1 MKMRGFLKFL
11 LLAIAWAFAQSMAT
25 AQDVKWRY
33 DYNAARRE
41 AEQKSMPL
49 VVDIGTENC
58 FWCNKLDAI
67 TFHDPAVA
75 EVINSKFIPLK
86 VDAHRNAALSDAL
99 RIQAFPTVV
108 LAASD
113 GKILATLEGYMEPIR
128 FHEQLQR
135 ALVSVSNPEWMNRDY
150 LEAGKAV
157 AGSDYARAI
166 ALLKGVT
173 EDGQNRPMQLKAR
186 QLLNELDQQAATRL
200 ARAKQYEDKGQT
212 TEAMETLTEL
222 VRAYAGTQAATEGGE
237 LLTKIADKPEIKA
250 RQRTRRARDL
260 LAQAK
265 EDFRTH
271 QYLRTLEHCETLVT
285 NYPDLPEG
293 AEAVQLASDIRSNP
307 EWMKQACDSLSDR
320 LGLLYLSLAETW
332 IKKGQPKEAVIC
344 YERVIQTFPGT
355 RQADTAQQRLAQLQ
369 GQPTRQANFK
379 K

>member
-1 MKMRGFLKFL
+1 MKMRGFPKFF
-11 LLAIAWAFAQSMAT
+11 LLAIAWVFAQSMAT

-67 TFHDPAVA
+67 TFHDPTVA

-135 ALVSVSNPEWMNRDY
+135 TLVSVSNPEWMNRDY

-157 AGSDYARAI
+157 AGADYARAI

-173 EDGQNRPMQLKAR
+173 EDGQNRPIQLKAR

-212 TEAMETLTEL
+212 TEGMETLTEL

-320 LGLLYLSLAETW
+320 LGMLYLSLAETW

>member
-1 MKMRGFLKFL
+1 MRGFLKFL
-11 LLAIAWAFAQSMAT
+11 LLAMAWGCTQSMAT

-113 GKILATLEGYMEPIR
+113 GKILATLEGYLEPIR

-157 AGSDYARAI
+157 AGADYARAV

-173 EDGQNRPMQLKAR
+173 EDGQNRPIQLKAR

-293 AEAVQLASDIRSNP
+293 AEAVQLASDIKSNP

>member
-1 MKMRGFLKFL
+1 MRGFLKLFL
-11 LLAIAWAFAQSMAT
+11 VAIAWGFIQSMAT

-41 AEQKSMPL
+41 AEQKSLPL

-67 TFHDPAVA
+67 TFHDPTVA
-75 EVINSKFIPLK
+75 QVINNSFIPLK

-135 ALVSVSNPEWMNRDY
+135 TLVAVSNPEWMNRDY

-157 AGSDYARAI
+157 AGSDYARAV

-173 EDGQNRPMQLKAR
+173 EDGQNRPIQQKAR

-250 RQRTRRARDL
+250 KQRTRRARDL

-293 AEAVQLASDIRSNP
+293 AEAVQLASDIKSNP
-307 EWMKQACDSLSDR
+307 EWMKQACDSLSER

-344 YERVIQTFPGT
+344 YERVIQSFPGT
-355 RQADTAQQRLAQLQ
+355 RQADTAQQRLAQIQ

>member
-1 MKMRGFLKFL
+1 MRGFMKF
-11 LLAIAWAFAQSMAT
+11 IWIMTTWVWCQSMAT

-33 DYNAARRE
+33 DYNSARRE
-41 AEQKSMPL
+41 AEQKNLPL

-75 EVINSKFIPLK
+75 EAINSKFIPLK

-135 ALVSVSNPEWMNRDY
+135 VLVSVSNPEWMNRDY
-150 LEAGKAV
+150 QEASKAV
-157 AGSDYARAI
+157 TGSDYARAV
-166 ALLKGVT
+166 ALLKGVV
-173 EDGQNRPMQLKAR
+173 EDGQNRPVQVKAR
-186 QLLNELDQQAATRL
+186 QLLTEMEQQAAARL
-200 ARAKQYEDKGQT
+200 VRAKQLEDKSQT

-222 VRAYAGTQAATEGGE
+222 VRAYAGTQAAAEGGN
-237 LLTKIADKPEIKA
+237 LLTKITDNPEIKA
-250 RQRTRRARDL
+250 RQRSRRARDL

-271 QYLRTLEHCETLVT
+271 QYLYSLEHCEILVT

-293 AEAVQLASDIRSNP
+293 AEAVQLASDIKSNP
-307 EWMKQACDSLSDR
+307 EWMKKACDSLSDR
-320 LGLLYLSLAETW
+320 LGMLYLSLAETW
-332 IKKGQPKEAVIC
+332 IKKGQTKEAVIC
-344 YERVIQTFPGT
+344 YERVIQSFPGT

>member
-1 MKMRGFLKFL
+1 MRGFSKLFL
-11 LLAIAWAFAQSMAT
+11 VAMAWVFIQSVAT

-41 AEQKSMPL
+41 AEQKSLPL

-75 EVINSKFIPLK
+75 ECINSKFIPLK
-86 VDAHRNAALSDAL
+86 VDAHRNAVLSDAL

-135 ALVSVSNPEWMNRDY
+135 TLVTVSNPEWMNRDY

-157 AGSDYARAI
+157 AGSDYARAV

-173 EDGQNRPMQLKAR
+173 EDGQNRPIQLKAR

-222 VRAYAGTQAATEGGE
+222 VRAYPGTQAATEGGE

-250 RQRTRRARDL
+250 KQRTRRARDL

-293 AEAVQLASDIRSNP
+293 AEAVQLASDIKSNP
-307 EWMKQACDSLSDR
+307 EWMKQACDSLSER

-344 YERVIQTFPGT
+344 YERVIQSFPGT
-355 RQADTAQQRLAQLQ
+355 RQADTAQQRLAQIQ

>member
-1 MKMRGFLKFL
+1 MKMRGFMKFL
-11 LLAIAWAFAQSMAT
+11 LLAMAWAFAQSMAT

-135 ALVSVSNPEWMNRDY
+135 TLVSVSNPEWMNRDY

-173 EDGQNRPMQLKAR
+173 EDGQNRPIQLKAR

-222 VRAYAGTQAATEGGE
+222 VRAYAGTQAASEGGE

-293 AEAVQLASDIRSNP
+293 AEAVQLASDIKSNP

-320 LGLLYLSLAETW
+320 LGMLYLSLAETW

-344 YERVIQTFPGT
+344 YERVIQSFPGT
-355 RQADTAQQRLAQLQ
+355 RQAETAQQRLAQLQ

>member
-1 MKMRGFLKFL
+1 MRGFLKFL
-11 LLAIAWAFAQSMAT
+11 LLAISWVDAQSMAT

-135 ALVSVSNPEWMNRDY
+135 TLVSVSNPEWMNRDY

-271 QYLRTLEHCETLVT
+271 QYLRTLENCETLVT

-293 AEAVQLASDIRSNP
+293 AEAVQLASDIKNNP

>member
-1 MKMRGFLKFL
+1 MRGFPKFF
-11 LLAIAWAFAQSMAT
+11 LLAIAWVFAQSMAT

-67 TFHDPAVA
+67 TFHDPTVA

-135 ALVSVSNPEWMNRDY
+135 TLVSVSNPEWMNRDY

-157 AGSDYARAI
+157 AGADYARAI

-173 EDGQNRPMQLKAR
+173 EDGQNRPIQLKAR

-212 TEAMETLTEL
+212 TEGMETLTEL

-320 LGLLYLSLAETW
+320 LGMLYLSLAETW

>member
-1 MKMRGFLKFL
+1 MRCYMKLIFTI
-11 LLAIAWAFAQSMAT
+11 AIATLCQSMAL

-33 DYNAARRE
+33 DYNSARRE
-41 AEQKSMPL
+41 AEQKNMPL

-67 TFHDPAVA
+67 TFHDPVVA
-75 EVINSKFIPLK
+75 EAINSKFIPLK

-135 ALVSVSNPEWMNRDY
+135 VLVSVSNPEWMNRDY
-150 LEAGKAV
+150 QEAAKAV
-157 AGSDYARAI
+157 AGADYARAV
-166 ALLKGVT
+166 ALLKGVI
-173 EDGQNRPMQLKAR
+173 EDGQNRPVQTKAR
-186 QLLNELDQQAATRL
+186 QLLSEMEQQAASRL
-200 ARAKQYEDKGQT
+200 VRAKQLEDKGQT

-222 VRAYAGTQAATEGGE
+222 VRAYAGTQSATEGGN
-237 LLTKIADKPEIKA
+237 LLTKLADQPEIKA

-271 QYLRTLEHCETLVT
+271 QYLYSLEHCELLVT

-293 AEAVQLASDIRSNP
+293 AEAVQLAADIKSNP
-307 EWMKQACDSLSDR
+307 EWMKKACDSLSDR
-320 LGLLYLSLAETW
+320 LGMLYLSLAETW
-332 IKKGQPKEAVIC
+332 IKKGQTKEAVVC

-369 GQPTRQANFK
+369 GQPTRQTNFK

>member
-11 LLAIAWAFAQSMAT
+11 LLAISWVDAQSMVT

-75 EVINSKFIPLK
+75 EAINSKFIPLK

-108 LAASD
+108 LAGSD
-113 GKILATLEGYMEPIR
+113 GKILATLEGYMEPIS
-128 FHEQLQR
+128 FHQQR
-135 ALVSVSNPEWMNRDY
+135 QRVLVTVSNPEWMNRDY
-150 LEAGKAV
+150 QEASKAV
-157 AGSDYARAI
+157 TGSDYARAG
-166 ALLKGVT
+166 ALLKGVI
-173 EDGQNRPMQLKAR
+173 EDGQSRPVQVKAR
-186 QLLNELDQQAATRL
+186 QLMSEMEQPAAGRL
-200 ARAKQYEDKGQT
+200 VPAKQLEDKSQT

-222 VRAYAGTQAATEGGE
+222 VRAYAGTQATAERGN
-237 LLTKIADKPEIKA
+237 LVTKITDNPEIKA
-250 RQRTRRARDL
+250 RQRTRRPRAL

-265 EDFRTH
+265 EDFPTH
-271 QYLRTLEHCETLVT
+271 QYLYSLEHCEILVP

-293 AEAVQLASDIRSNP
+293 AEAVQVASDIKSNP
-307 EWMKQACDSLSDR
+307 EWMKKACDSLSDR
-320 LGLLYLSLAETW
+320 LGMLYLSLAETW
-332 IKKGQPKEAVIC
+332 IKKGQPKEAVVC
-344 YERVIQTFPGT
+344 YERVIQSFPGT
-355 RQADTAQQRLAQLQ
+355 RQADTAQQRLAQIQ

>member
-1 MKMRGFLKFL
+1 MRGYAKFIL
-11 LLAIAWAFAQSMAT
+11 VTTSWALCLTTAS
-25 AQDVKWRY
+25 AQDIKWRY
-33 DYNAARRE
+33 DYNSARRE
-41 AEQKSMPL
+41 AEQKNLPL

-67 TFHDPAVA
+67 TFHDPSVA
-75 EVINSKFIPLK
+75 ETINGKFIPLK

-135 ALVSVSNPEWMNRDY
+135 VLVSVSNPEWMNRDY
-150 LEAGKAV
+150 QEASKAV
-157 AGSDYARAI
+157 TASDYARAV

-173 EDGQNRPMQLKAR
+173 EDGQNRPVQVKAR
-186 QLLNELDQQAATRL
+186 QLLSEMEQQAAGRL
-200 ARAKQYEDKGQT
+200 VHAKQLEDKGQT
-212 TEAMETLTEL
+212 TEALETLAEL
-222 VRAYAGTQAATEGGE
+222 VRAYTGTQAATEGGD
-237 LLTKIADKPEIKA
+237 LLTKITDKPEIKVK
-250 RQRTRRARDL
+250 QRTRRARDL

-271 QYLRTLEHCETLVT
+271 QYLYSLEHCEILVT

-293 AEAVQLASDIRSNP
+293 AEALQLASDIKSNP
-307 EWMKQACDSLSDR
+307 EWMKKACDSLSDR
-320 LGLLYLSLAETW
+320 LGMLYLSLAETW

-344 YERVIQTFPGT
+344 YERVIQSFPGT
-355 RQADTAQQRLAQLQ
+355 RQADTAQQRLAQIQ
-369 GQPTRQANFK
+369 GQPTQRANFK

>member
-11 LLAIAWAFAQSMAT
+11 LLAISWGYAQSMAT

-293 AEAVQLASDIRSNP
+293 AEAVQLASDIKSNP

>member
-1 MKMRGFLKFL
+1 MRGFLKFF
-11 LLAIAWAFAQSMAT
+11 LLAIAWVFAQSMAT

-67 TFHDPAVA
+67 TFHDPTVA

-135 ALVSVSNPEWMNRDY
+135 TLVSVSNPEWMNRDY

-157 AGSDYARAI
+157 AGADYARAI

-173 EDGQNRPMQLKAR
+173 EDGQNRPIQLKAR

-293 AEAVQLASDIRSNP
+293 AEAVQLASDIKSNP

-344 YERVIQTFPGT
+344 YERVIQTFPGS

>member
-1 MKMRGFLKFL
+1 MRGFLKFS
-11 LLAIAWAFAQSMAT
+11 LLAMAWAFAQSMAT

-67 TFHDPAVA
+67 TFHDPTVA

-135 ALVSVSNPEWMNRDY
+135 TLVSVSNPEWMNRDY

-157 AGSDYARAI
+157 TGSDYARAI
-166 ALLKGVT
+166 ALLKSVT
-173 EDGQNRPMQLKAR
+173 EDGQNRPIQLKAR

-222 VRAYAGTQAATEGGE
+222 VRAYAGTQAASEGGE

-271 QYLRTLEHCETLVT
+271 QYLRTLENCETLVT

-293 AEAVQLASDIRSNP
+293 AEAVQLASDIKSNP

-344 YERVIQTFPGT
+344 YERVIQSFPGT
-355 RQADTAQQRLAQLQ
+355 RQAETAQQRLAQLQ

>member
-1 MKMRGFLKFL
+1 MRGFLKLFL
-11 LLAIAWAFAQSMAT
+11 VAIAWGFIQSMAT

-41 AEQKSMPL
+41 AEQKSLPL

-67 TFHDPAVA
+67 TFHDPTVA
-75 EVINSKFIPLK
+75 QVINNSFIPLK

-135 ALVSVSNPEWMNRDY
+135 TLVAVSNPEWMNRDY

-157 AGSDYARAI
+157 AGSDYARAV

-173 EDGQNRPMQLKAR
+173 EDGQNRPIQLKAR

-250 RQRTRRARDL
+250 KQRTRRARDL

-293 AEAVQLASDIRSNP
+293 AEAVQLASDIKSNP
-307 EWMKQACDSLSDR
+307 EWMKQACDSLSER

-344 YERVIQTFPGT
+344 YERVIQSFPGT
-355 RQADTAQQRLAQLQ
+355 RQADTAQQRLAQIQ

>member
-1 MKMRGFLKFL
+1 MTMRGFTKFL
-11 LLAIAWAFAQSMAT
+11 LLTTTWAYCQSVAF

-33 DYNAARRE
+33 DYNSARHE
-41 AEQKSMPL
+41 AEQKNLPL

-67 TFHDPAVA
+67 TFHDPVVTEA
-75 EVINSKFIPLK
+75 INSKFIPLK

-135 ALVSVSNPEWMNRDY
+135 ALVAVSNPEWMSRDY
-150 LEAGKAV
+150 QEASKAV
-157 AGSDYARAI
+157 TASDYARAV

-173 EDGQNRPMQLKAR
+173 EDGQNRPVQMKAR
-186 QLLNELDQQAATRL
+186 QLLNELEQQAAARL
-200 ARAKQYEDKGQT
+200 VRAKQLEEKGQT
-212 TEAMETLTEL
+212 TEATETLAEL

-237 LLTKIADKPEIKA
+237 FLTKITDKPEIKA

-271 QYLRTLEHCETLVT
+271 QYLYSLEHCEILVT

-293 AEAVQLASDIRSNP
+293 AEAVQLAADIKSNP

-332 IKKGQPKEAVIC
+332 IKKGQTKEAVIC
-344 YERVIQTFPGT
+344 YERVIQCFPGS

>member
-1 MKMRGFLKFL
+1 MRGLLKFF
-11 LLAIAWAFAQSMAT
+11 LLAMAWVFAQSMAT

-67 TFHDPAVA
+67 TFHDPTVA

-173 EDGQNRPMQLKAR
+173 EDGQNRPIQLKAR

-222 VRAYAGTQAATEGGE
+222 VRAYAGTQAASEGGE

-293 AEAVQLASDIRSNP
+293 AEAVQLASDIKSNP

-344 YERVIQTFPGT
+344 YERVIQTFPGS

>member
-1 MKMRGFLKFL
+1 MRGIIFV
-11 LLAIAWAFAQSMAT
+11 LAACCWTIAGSAAS

-33 DYNAARRE
+33 DYNSARRE
-41 AEQKSMPL
+41 AEQKNLPL

-67 TFHDPAVA
+67 TFHDPMVA
-75 EVINSKFIPLK
+75 EAINSKFIPLK

-135 ALVSVSNPEWMNRDY
+135 VLVTVSNPEWMNRDY
-150 LEAGKAV
+150 QEAGKAV
-157 AGSDYARAI
+157 TGSDYARAV
-166 ALLKGVT
+166 ALLKGVI
-173 EDGQNRPMQLKAR
+173 EDGQNRPVQIKAR
-186 QLLNELDQQAATRL
+186 QLLNEMEQQAAGRL
-200 ARAKQYEDKGQT
+200 AHAKQLEDKGQT
-212 TEAMETLTEL
+212 TEAMETLAEL
-222 VRAYAGTQAATEGGE
+222 VRAYAGTQSAAEGGN
-237 LLTKIADKPEIKA
+237 LLTKLTDNPEIKA

-271 QYLRTLEHCETLVT
+271 QYLYALEHCELLVT

-293 AEAVQLASDIRSNP
+293 AEAVQLASDIKGNP
-307 EWMKQACDSLSDR
+307 EWMKKACDSLSDR
-320 LGLLYLSLAETW
+320 LGMLYLSLAESW
-332 IKKGQPKEAVIC
+332 IKKGQNKEAVVC
-344 YERVIQTFPGT
+344 YERVIQSFPGT
-355 RQADTAQQRLAQLQ
+355 RQADTAQQRLAQVQ

>member
-1 MKMRGFLKFL
+1 MRGFLKFFL
-11 LLAIAWAFAQSMAT
+11 VAIAWAFTQSLAT
-25 AQDVKWRY
+25 AQDVKWRS

-41 AEQKSMPL
+41 AEQKNMPL

-67 TFHDPAVA
+67 TFHDPTVA
-75 EVINSKFIPLK
+75 QVINNSFIPLK

-135 ALVSVSNPEWMNRDY
+135 TLVAVSNPEWMNRDY

-157 AGSDYARAI
+157 AGSDYARAV

-173 EDGQNRPMQLKAR
+173 EDGQNRPIQQKAR

-250 RQRTRRARDL
+250 KQRTRRARDL

-293 AEAVQLASDIRSNP
+293 AEAVQLASDIKSNP
-307 EWMKQACDSLSDR
+307 EWMKQACDSLSER

-344 YERVIQTFPGT
+344 YERVIQSFPGT
-355 RQADTAQQRLAQLQ
+355 RQADTAQQRLAQIQ

>member
-1 MKMRGFLKFL
+1 MRGFLKFL
-11 LLAIAWAFAQSMAT
+11 LLAMAWGCTQSMAT

-135 ALVSVSNPEWMNRDY
+135 ALVSVSNPEWMNRDVQ
-150 LEAGKAV
+150 EASKAV
-157 AGSDYARAI
+157 AGADYSRAV
-166 ALLKGVT
+166 ALLKAVT
-173 EDGQNRPMQLKAR
+173 EDGQSRPAQLKAR
-186 QLLNELDQQAATRL
+186 QLLNDLEQQATDRL
-200 ARAKQYEDKGQT
+200 VRAKQLEDKGQS
-212 TEAMETLTEL
+212 TEAME
-222 VRAYAGTQAATEGGE
+222 
-237 LLTKIADKPEIKA
+237 
-250 RQRTRRARDL
+250 
-260 LAQAK
+260 
-265 EDFRTH
+265 
-271 QYLRTLEHCETLVT
+271 
-285 NYPDLPEG
+285 
-293 AEAVQLASDIRSNP
+293 
-307 EWMKQACDSLSDR
+307 
-320 LGLLYLSLAETW
+320 
-332 IKKGQPKEAVIC
+332 
-344 YERVIQTFPGT
+344 
-355 RQADTAQQRLAQLQ
+355 
-369 GQPTRQANFK
+369 
-379 K
+379 

>member
-1 MKMRGFLKFL
+1 
-11 LLAIAWAFAQSMAT
+11 
-25 AQDVKWRY
+25 
-33 DYNAARRE
+33 
-41 AEQKSMPL
+41 
-49 VVDIGTENC
+49 
-58 FWCNKLDAI
+58 
-67 TFHDPAVA
+67 
-75 EVINSKFIPLK
+75 

-157 AGSDYARAI
+157 AGSDYARAV

-173 EDGQNRPMQLKAR
+173 EDGQNRPIQLKAR

-222 VRAYAGTQAATEGGE
+222 VRAYAGTQAASEGGE

-293 AEAVQLASDIRSNP
+293 AEAVQLASDIKSNP

-369 GQPTRQANFK
+369 GQPTRQANFNK
-379 K
+379 